1 MGGLPCRLPESSYAV
16 SGASA
21 RLRPRP
27 GVSDSENRAGWAARA
42 LRAYQAMQRRFADRH
57 GVYRQRGRWHRP
69 GAAEHLWPATRA
81 FVATLDLAGAG
92 PMAGFDADAAIAQHL
107 AALARYWEPPAY
119 SSDPIGARFGG
130 DRYYDDNAWVGL
142 ALIQLER
149 MRLGTGPGLERAAEL
164 FAFAAEG
171 WDTRADAPSPGGV
184 FWVQQGRGV
193 GARNHDRN
201 TVSNAPNAQLGLNL
215 AELTSAPADAPEQ
228 TEATRMIAWVQ
239 SALSADERGAGLF
252 WDKIRGD
259 GSIDEML
266 WSYNQGSMVG
276 ANLLLHRRGLEPSG
290 EYLDRARTIASK
302 ALRHYEGRYLDH
314 PPAFNAI
321 FFRNLLQ
328 LHAAIDDDAL
338 REEIIAATVGY
349 ADRLWSE
356 RRDPS
361 DRFPFRG
368 DTTTLLDQSAAVQL
382 FALLAWDPVDYVKLA

>member
-1 MGGLPCRLPESSYAV
+1 MA
-16 SGASA
+16 AA
-21 RLRPRP
+21 RP
-27 GVSDSENRAGWAARA
+27 GSSQYAARA
-42 LRAYQAMQRRFADRH
+42 LRAYQAMQRRFADRD
-57 GVYRQRGRWHRP
+57 GVYRQRGRWHWP

-81 FVATLDLAGAG
+81 LVATLDLAGAG
-92 PMAGFDADAAIAQHL
+92 PTADFDADAAIAQQL
-107 AALARYWEPPAY
+107 ATLARYWEPPAY

-149 MRLGTGPGLERAAEL
+149 MRPGTALGPGLARAAGL
-164 FAFAAEG
+164 FAFAAQG
-171 WDTRADAPSPGGV
+171 WDTRGDVPSPGGV

-201 TVSNAPNAQLGLNL
+201 TVSNAPNAQLGLH
-215 AELTSAPADAPEQ
+215 LTECSGGPPDAVQP
-228 TEATRMIAWVQ
+228 TEAERMIAWVEA
-239 SALSADERGAGLF
+239 ALNAGQGDAAPGTGLF

-259 GSIDEML
+259 GSIDKTL

-276 ANLLLHRRGLEPSG
+276 ANLLRHRRGLGASG
-290 EYLDRARTIASK
+290 EYLDRAQTIATR
-302 ALRHYEGRYLDH
+302 ALRHYEGRYLDQ

-328 LHAAIDDDAL
+328 LHAATDDDDL
-338 REEIIAATVGY
+338 RDQIIAAAVDY

-356 RRDPS
+356 RRDDH

-368 DTTTLLDQSAAVQL
+368 KTTTLLDQSAAVQQ
-382 FALLAWDPVDYVKLA
+382 FALLAWDPADYAKLA

>member
-1 MGGLPCRLPESSYAV
+1 
-16 SGASA
+16 
-21 RLRPRP
+21 
-27 GVSDSENRAGWAARA
+27 
-42 LRAYQAMQRRFADRH
+42 MQRGFADRH
-57 GVYRQRGRWHRP
+57 GIYRQRGRWHWP
-69 GAAEHLWPATRA
+69 GAVEHLWPATRA
-81 FVATLDLAGAG
+81 FVATLDLAGVG

-107 AALARYWEPPAY
+107 ATLARYWEPPAY

-149 MRLGTGPGLERAAEL
+149 MCPGTGPGLERAAEL
-164 FAFAAEG
+164 FAFAAAG
-171 WDTRADAPSPGGV
+171 WDTRTDVPSPGGV
-184 FWVQQGRGV
+184 FWIQQGRGV
-193 GARNHDRN
+193 GTRNHDRN
-201 TVSNAPNAQLGLNL
+201 TVSNAPNAQLGLHL
-215 AELTSAPADAPEQ
+215 AELTGAPADGPEQ
-228 TEATRMIAWVQ
+228 TEAERMIAWVR
-239 SALSADERGAGLF
+239 SALSAGEAGNGLL

-276 ANLLLHRRGLEPSG
+276 ANLLLHRRGLDPSS

-302 ALRHYEGRYLDH
+302 ALRHYQGRYLDH

-328 LHAAIDDDAL
+328 LYAAIGDDAL
-338 REEIIAATVGY
+338 GDEIIAVAAGY

-356 RRDPS
+356 RRDLE
-361 DRFPFRG
+361 DRFPFR

-382 FALLAWDPVDYVKLA
+382 FALLAWDPADYVNLA